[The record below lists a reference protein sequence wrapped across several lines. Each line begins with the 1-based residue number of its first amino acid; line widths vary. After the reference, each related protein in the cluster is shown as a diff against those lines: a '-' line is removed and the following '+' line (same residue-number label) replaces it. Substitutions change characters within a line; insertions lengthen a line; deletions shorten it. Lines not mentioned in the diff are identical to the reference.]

1 MQTYQELKSL
11 TKKELNTSL
20 QEARNEMLKKRMTIK
35 TKHEKDTSLVKKQK
49 KYIAQLN
56 TALKEVELEEMV
68 KDANK
73 IN

>member
-11 TKKELNTSL
+11 TKKELNTFL

-56 TALKEVELEEMV
+56 TALKEVELEEW
-68 KDANK
+68 
-73 IN
+73 